1 MPQDDK
7 ELKRVT
13 ITVNQD
19 LDYKFRKI
27 ASQKFNFKTKWYSK
41 AIEEA
46 IELWIEENPETNL
59 E

>member
-1 MPQDDK
+1 MSPKDN

-13 ITVNQD
+13 IAIDKD
-19 LDYKFRKI
+19 LDYKFRKL

-46 IELWIEENPETNL
+46 IELWLEKNPEK
-59 E
+59 